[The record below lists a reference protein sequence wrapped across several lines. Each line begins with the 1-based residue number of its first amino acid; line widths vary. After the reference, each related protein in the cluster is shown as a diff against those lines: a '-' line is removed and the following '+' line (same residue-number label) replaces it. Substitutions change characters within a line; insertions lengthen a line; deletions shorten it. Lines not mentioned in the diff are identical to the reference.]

1 MCFYCIRRILIYPLH
16 WLKERRE
23 REQQEFE
30 SAKEMADEDYDCV

>member
-1 MCFYCIRRILIYPLH
+1 MHFIVIPSNSFFLQ
-16 WLKERRE
+16 ERRE